1 MGHVGQTWS
10 CLGELL
16 NHLREIIGLVFARL
30 GFSIAFCVAIILF
43 GPTNG
48 VLRANALS
56 APPLGSVITPIYP
69 HLPPLSHY
77 PG

>member
-16 NHLREIIGLVFARL
+16 NHLGEIIGHVFAKL

-43 GPTNG
+43 GSTDG

-56 APPLGSVITPIYP
+56 KLPPTSVITPDYP
-69 HLPPLSHY
+69 
-77 PG
+77 

>member
-16 NHLREIIGLVFARL
+16 NHLGEIIGLVFAKL

-43 GPTNG
+43 GSTDG

-56 APPLGSVITPIYP
+56 KLPLGRIITPDYP
-69 HLPPLSHY
+69 
-77 PG
+77 